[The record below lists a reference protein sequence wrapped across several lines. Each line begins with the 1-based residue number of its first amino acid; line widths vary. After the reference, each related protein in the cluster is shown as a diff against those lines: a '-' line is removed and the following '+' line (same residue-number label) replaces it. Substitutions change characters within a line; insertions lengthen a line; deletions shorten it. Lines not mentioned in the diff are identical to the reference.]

1 MIEERFSARLAD
13 WDARTLELLE
23 YEAALNLI
31 AGHCRTHAGAALARL
46 QGPTSDPWLVAEM
59 GEQTAEARRL
69 LAKEGVLLGGVTDG
83 RTLVDRARSGGT
95 LSPGE
100 LFSLAESVRGLRLTR
115 RAIDQVRPP
124 LARLGELAIRLPLL
138 AELEAAIRSAVDET
152 GVLDRASATLARL
165 RAQIQHVESE
175 IRRRLEAL
183 TRSAE
188 TAKMLQDPIVTQR
201 RGRWVIPVR
210 AEFRSQVPG
219 IVHDLSQSGSTVFIE
234 PQWAVEMANRL
245 EDVRRAEQDEVER
258 ICRALATEVA
268 AEHALLQ
275 DGFEAALELDLA
287 LARGELAEA
296 WHANA
301 ATVAEDGSLY
311 LSDARHPLLSGS
323 VVPITVRLDTATR
336 MVVITGP
343 NTGGKTVTLKTTGLL
358 ALLFQT
364 GCQLPVSEGSHLPVF
379 RQVLADIG
387 DDQSIAQNLSTF
399 SSHMRRIIQ
408 ILGRVEPLSLV
419 LLDEL
424 GAGTDPQEG
433 AALAG
438 AVVQELLDQ
447 PMLGLATTHYP
458 ELKAMAL
465 TTPGLVNASVAFD
478 LETLSPTYQLQIGV
492 PGRSQAFAI
501 AARLGLDPQVVE
513 RARER
518 VAADQVHMEDVLA
531 ELDRERLRQAAL
543 RTEAEESVRRARSDE
558 QKAKAASEEARQ
570 RAGES
575 RDKARQEAQQL
586 LSQARREFSEA
597 LREIR
602 KVQQEKGAA
611 EALEDVRK
619 RLTAWDQRLAD
630 TAEAPPATVPLQGTL
645 QVGDLVVVQ
654 RLARQGQLVEIDGER
669 GEAVVEVGALRLR
682 VPLASLQPGGRDEV
696 AERAAWSQLAAAK
709 AATVSPEL
717 HLIGLRVDE
726 ALPLLDKYLDDAVL
740 AGLQR
745 VRVVHGKGSGSL
757 RRAIHE
763 ALANQGSVRHFAL
776 ADAQSGGSGVTV
788 IDL

>member
-1 MIEERFSARLAD
+1 MIEDEFSARLAA
-13 WDARTLELLE
+13 WDERTLELLE
-23 YEAALNLI
+23 YPLALELI
-31 AGHCRTHAGAALARL
+31 AGHCRTHAGAALARR
-46 QGPTSDPWLVAEM
+46 QGPSADPVVVVRL

-69 LAKEGVLLGGVTDG
+69 LATDGVLLGGVSDG
-83 RTLVDRARSGGT
+83 RALVGRARHGGV
-95 LSPGE
+95 LSPAE
-100 LFSLAESVRGLRLTR
+100 LFLLVESLRGLRLTK
-115 RAIDQVRPP
+115 RAIEQVRPP
-124 LARLGELAIRLPLL
+124 LVQLAALAARLPWLAD
-138 AELEAAIRSAVDET
+138 LEAAIRAAVDET
-152 GVLDRASATLARL
+152 GVLDRASATLGRL
-165 RAQIQHVESE
+165 RTQIQHTESE

-188 TAKMLQDPIVTQR
+188 GAKMLQDPIVTQR

-219 IVHDLSQSGSTVFIE
+219 IVHDVSQSGSTVFVE
-234 PQWAVEMANRL
+234 PEWAVEMANRL
-245 EDVRRAEQDEVER
+245 EDVRRQEQDEVER
-258 ICRALATEVA
+258 ICRVLSGLVA
-268 AEHALLQ
+268 AEQAVLD

-296 WHANA
+296 WRASA
-301 ATVAEDGSLY
+301 VALASDETLY
-311 LSDARHPLLSGS
+311 LRDARHPLLTGV
-323 VVPITVRLDTATR
+323 VVPITVGLDAHTR

-343 NTGGKTVTLKTTGLL
+343 NTGGKTVTLKTAGLL

-364 GCQLPVSEGSHLPVF
+364 GCQLPVAEGSRLPVF
-379 RQVLADIG
+379 SQVLADIG
-387 DDQSIAQNLSTF
+387 DDQSIAQSLSTF
-399 SSHMRRIIQ
+399 SSHMRRIIH
-408 ILGRVEPLSLV
+408 ILARVESLSLI

-438 AVVQELLDQ
+438 AVLLELLSR

-501 AARLGLDPQVVE
+501 AARLGLDPRVVA
-513 RARER
+513 RAKER
-518 VAADQVHMEDVLA
+518 VAADQVRMEDVIG
-531 ELDRERLRQAAL
+531 ELERERLRQAEL
-543 RTEAEESVRRARSDE
+543 RTEAEASVHRARDDE
-558 QKAKAASEEARQ
+558 RRAKAASEEAKK

-575 RDKARQEAQQL
+575 KDKALKEAQQL
-586 LSQARREFSEA
+586 LSQARKEMSEA

-602 KVQQEKGAA
+602 RVQQEKGAA
-611 EALEDVRK
+611 EALEDVRR
-619 RLTAWDQRLAD
+619 RLQAWDQRLSG
-630 TAEAPPATVPLQGTL
+630 EERLPAAAVRPELAL
-645 QVGDLVVVQ
+645 RVGEMVVVE
-654 RLARQGQLVEIDGER
+654 RLGRQGQLVEIDGER
-669 GEAVVEVGALRLR
+669 QEAVVEVGAVRLR
-682 VPLASLQPGGRDEV
+682 VPIASLLPGGQ
-696 AERAAWSQLAAAK
+696 ERAVERAGWSQLGAAK
-709 AATVSPEL
+709 AQAISPEL

-726 ALPLLDKYLDDAVL
+726 ALALLDKYLDDASL

-745 VRVVHGKGSGSL
+745 VRIVHGKGTGSL

-763 ALANQGSVRHFAL
+763 VLAKQATVQHFAL
-776 ADAQSGGSGVTV
+776 ADAQAGGSGVTV